1 MAPSRHEEDEPDDSA
16 SITRGSPSPRGSN
29 SDLPAPLTPREVV
42 RLFQCRICSLL
53 LRSPVALSC
62 GETLCKTC
70 QPEARPR
77 EGVSF
82 PGTPE
87 RRLGFKCPFAACG
100 VEHAL
105 ADCAADVVLESVLD
119 RGRAELEKLTAGGG
133 LADKDGGRGLGF
145 FEEALLCN
153 YILVKKGD
161 LKYDDAGV
169 EMNLEDPEPTLDAG
183 KTMLV
188 GTPTSSGRSTPDP
201 GFDDKPRTLLS
212 RISAAMRT
220 EIDCNV
226 CYAIFHDPVTT
237 SCGHTYCRSCIHRS
251 LDIHPSCPICRRTL
265 SANTYHRRSSSPSN
279 GRLAHIL
286 ESFWP
291 EQVRARTDATTESP
305 DPATEC
311 DTPIFVCTVSLPT
324 MPTVLHVFE
333 TRYRLMIQRALQ
345 SDRTFGMVLPLHRKA
360 RDGMPFTEVGTML
373 RIKNLRM
380 FPDGRSLL
388 EAVGVSR
395 FRIVRYSVLDDY
407 VVAKVERYD
416 DVSIAEEEAIEAAE
430 TRRSSATPSTTSPS
444 YLTTTSPSYTT
455 TTSSSS
461 SSSSSPSPPHNTPA
475 HPDLPSAT
483 PTRQQHPYP
492 SPLSLDD
499 IDNLPTAALLSYA
512 RATSAAKIR
521 RFSQSSRGPPP
532 DDPSLFPW
540 WLASAL
546 PTQESAKYRL
556 LRAVSVRERLKLC
569 CRWLVELEEAGG
581 DEGYVF
587 PWLLV
592 HSLVMIASVLFLW
605 AWGTVGADGV

>member
-1 MAPSRHEEDEPDDSA
+1 MAASDHAEDELSDPADVTAELPS
-16 SITRGSPSPRGSN
+16 SPSSN
-29 SDLPAPLTPREVV
+29 NSVQASLTPREIV
-42 RLFQCRICSLL
+42 RLFQCSLCAL
-53 LRSPVALSC
+53 PLRSPVALPC

-70 QPEARPR
+70 QPETRSR
-77 EGVSF
+77 EGVTF

-87 RRLGFKCPFAACG
+87 RRLGFKCPFVACG

-105 ADCAADVVLESVLD
+105 ADCATDVVLENVLD
-119 RGRAELEKLTAGGG
+119 RGREELDQLTVEGGS
-133 LADKDGGRGLGF
+133 ADEDGDRRLGPF
-145 FEEALLCN
+145 GEAVLSN
-153 YILVKKGD
+153 YILAKTGS
-161 LKYDDAGV
+161 LKYDDAGIKIA
-169 EMNLEDPEPTLDAG
+169 LEDLEPIVDYEESV
-183 KTMLV
+183 LV
-188 GTPTSSGRSTPDP
+188 ATPASSGRSASDSSI
-201 GFDDKPRTLLS
+201 DDKPRTLLAD
-212 RISAAMRT
+212 ITAAMRP
-220 EIDCNV
+220 EMDCNV

-237 SCGHTYCRSCIHRS
+237 SCGHSYCRSCIHRS

-265 SANTYHRRSSSPSN
+265 SAHTYHRRSSSPSN
-279 GRLAHIL
+279 ARLAHIL

-291 EQVRARTDATTESP
+291 EQVRARIDAAAEPP
-305 DPATEC
+305 DPATQC

-395 FRIVRYSVLDDY
+395 FRIVRYSLLDDY

-430 TRRSSATPSTTSPS
+430 TRRPSATPSTA
-444 YLTTTSPSYTT
+444 
-455 TTSSSS
+455 SSSYFTAG
-461 SSSSSPSPPHNTPA
+461 SSPSHTTTITRSLPHNTPT
-475 HPDLPSAT
+475 HTGSQSTT
-483 PTRQQHPYP
+483 PTSPDPPHPYP
-492 SPLSLDD
+492 LSYDN
-499 IDNLPTAALLSYA
+499 IDNLPTATLLSYA

-521 RFSQSSRGPPP
+521 RLSQSSRGTPP

-569 CRWLVELEEAGG
+569 CRWLAELEEAGG

-592 HSLVMIASVLFLW
+592 HSLVALASVLFLW
-605 AWGTVGADGV
+605 AWGKVGADGV